1 MAGSAPQGDGLA
13 LRAALVIALATG
25 LTSALV
31 GGIGLSGEPV
41 AYGAV
46 IAALVVRPDFS
57 RWPLAIYP
65 VLLLICALG
74 LGIGVLASEVMTGA
88 PQVFVF
94 GLVAALMQ
102 LLGLLLPSKLRM
114 LAGVLAVVGVL
125 PLLSSSP
132 SFSDSWD
139 QLQGIAIGLFVA
151 SLIQLAFTP
160 AGMAPAGSAGHPE
173 IKPEA
178 KHEAKSDTKPEDKSD
193 TKPEAKSETKPDTKP
208 ETKSETSAGERLMI
222 GLRSPFFW
230 RKLVF
235 ASLALAIGNG
245 IGAVTPKYLY
255 FGVVLLL
262 NDSIGDTLLR
272 VRDRLVGVSL
282 GILMPLLVFNSI
294 GISSLANGLV
304 LGGTAA
310 LMVALGR
317 TDHLRTA
324 LISSGVAFVGY
335 GPLVAWYIPHRWFD
349 YALGCG
355 LALAVGLVVFPN
367 SALRRYQQLKQN
379 PDSSAAALI
388 RILPA
393 AREEARWLGLPP
405 PEAPQR

>member
-74 LGIGVLASEVMTGA
+74 LGIGVLASEVMAGA

-102 LLGLLLPSKLRM
+102 LLALLLPSKLRM

-139 QLQGIAIGLFVA
+139 QLQGIAIGLAVG

-160 AGMAPAGSAGHPE
+160 AGMAPAGSPGQPE

-178 KHEAKSDTKPEDKSD
+178 KLVTRPEAKSDTKPEA
-193 TKPEAKSETKPDTKP
+193 KPETKP
-208 ETKSETSAGERLMI
+208 ETKSETSAGERLRI
-222 GLRSPFFW
+222 ELRSPFFW

-355 LALAVGLVVFPN
+355 LALAIGLVVFPN
-367 SALRRYQQLKQN
+367 SALRRYQQLNQK
-379 PDSSAAALI
+379 PDSSAAELS

-405 PEAPQR
+405 PETPQR